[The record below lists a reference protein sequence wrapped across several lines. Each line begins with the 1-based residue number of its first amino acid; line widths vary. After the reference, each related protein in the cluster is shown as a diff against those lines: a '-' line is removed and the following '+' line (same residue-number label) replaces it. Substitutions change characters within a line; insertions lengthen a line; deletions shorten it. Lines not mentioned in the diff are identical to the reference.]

1 MSLGTLTVIVPMYN
15 CCENVI
21 KTLRK
26 LKDQSANYAKRLEV
40 IVVDDGS
47 TDNSAQFCMKKVYHS
62 AHCITPGCLL

>member
-47 TDNSAQFCMKKVYHS
+47 TDNLVGEVLS
-62 AHCITPGCLL
+62 